1 MKLKPVRIHDI
12 SRILRISSSSLIE
25 FLRAKGYTIIGDYLS
40 PCSSRMVE
48 LIQTGMHEGPP
59 FQELIPYILQ
69 AEAWEKVN
77 PELVSQLHTPP
88 PPPPV
93 KPVKIEEIERARRP
107 RRKRE
112 PKISFS
118 PPATTSYTGRI
129 ALQPL
134 DLELIYQMLALDE
147 NKKIEVRDYLRRKT
161 ILKAISQ
168 MEYK

>member
-1 MKLKPVRIHDI
+1 MKFKPVRIHDI
-12 SRILRISSSSLIE
+12 SRVLRISSSSLIE
-25 FLRAKGYTIIGDYLS
+25 FLRAKGYTILGDYLS

-48 LIQTGMHEGPP
+48 HIQTGMHDGPP
-59 FQELIPYILQ
+59 YQELIPYLLQ

-77 PELVSQLHTPP
+77 PELVNQLHTPP
-88 PPPPV
+88 SPPSSKV
-93 KPVKIEEIERARRP
+93 EGVVREYKP

-112 PKISFS
+112 AKISFS
-118 PPATTSYTGRI
+118 PHPTTSYTGRI
-129 ALQPL
+129 ALEPL

-147 NKKIEVRDYLRRKT
+147 AKKIEVRDYLRRKT